1 MYSLRIRALTTI
13 HLGNLQLV
21 VEVGVEL
28 VGLYHLMVEVQ
39 QVITQMVQLLIAVHQ
54 FN

>member
-1 MYSLRIRALTTI
+1 MI
-13 HLGNLQLV
+13 HLGNLQLE
-21 VEVGVEL
+21 VEVEVA
-28 VGLYHLMVEVQ
+28 GLYHLMVEVQ